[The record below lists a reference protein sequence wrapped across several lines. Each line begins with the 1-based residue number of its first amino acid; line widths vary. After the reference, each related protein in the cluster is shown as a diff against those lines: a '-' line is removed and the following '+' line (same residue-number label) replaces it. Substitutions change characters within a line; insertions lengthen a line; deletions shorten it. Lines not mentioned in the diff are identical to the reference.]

1 MTTAHQT
8 THTQPLIHMMSILN
22 LVRRAALNASICPD
36 LDIGSTTQVATIGY
50 LYFFQDRDIFQKDLE
65 AQFKLRRSTVSSM
78 LNNLEKKGF
87 IRREPVDYDARLKR
101 LSLTED
107 GLAHCKNL
115 QSFWDVIESWM
126 TKSLS
131 SDELSTLV
139 TLLKKIQA
147 SLETELDPPP
157 HAPHAAQ
164 APPVSHT

>member
-1 MTTAHQT
+1 MSATFQT
-8 THTQPLIHMMSILN
+8 THTKPLIHMMSILN
-22 LVRRAALNASICPD
+22 LLHRGALNASICPD

-50 LYFFQDRDIFQKDLE
+50 LYCFRDRDIFQKDLE

-107 GLAHCKNL
+107 GLEHCKKL

-126 TKSLS
+126 TKSLTR
-131 SDELSTLV
+131 DELDTLE
-139 TLLKKIQA
+139 TLLQKIQK
-147 SLETELDPPP
+147 SLETELDPRPP
-157 HAPHAAQ
+157 HSTP
-164 APPVSHT
+164 SFHT